1 MLYIYLHNT
10 WTCSSYSQT
19 NKRQDYHQA
28 SNTTTCTTTLPKA
41 SLSLASSPP
50 PQALSLSLS
59 LALFLIQQWCTFRYI
74 HLKCNYTYMYC
85 VIRVSTHSLD
95 GLSVSEPLNCTLNR
109 SRHKDNTINYHQHT
123 IIPKFVHV
131 YAHRRADTTTH
142 FFLFAGGVSA
152 ALLEMAECLALAC
165 WPLLLSSFSL
175 SSSFNRDTSCLAF
188 SRTV

>member
-1 MLYIYLHNT
+1 MSYLHVAAT
-10 WTCSSYSQT
+10 HRQ
-19 NKRQDYHQA
+19 NKRQDHRQA

-41 SLSLASSPP
+41 SLSPHHPP

-59 LALFLIQQWCTFRYI
+59 LFPIQQQCTFRHI

-109 SRHKDNTINYHQHT
+109 SRQKDNTINYHQHT
-123 IIPKFVHV
+123 ITPKFVHA
-131 YAHRRADTTTH
+131 YAHRIADTTTH